1 MQTIIITTTT
11 RKHNILLSSIISFVV
26 VTLLVTL
33 TSNNNAYA
41 TTKESQIEMKNL
53 TQWQWEQVKY
63 NMNFTGIE
71 IPDYVKNEYDIVIN
85 NDVDDNINNNDD
97 DDYCYTSKC
106 LLQKAN
112 DMLDEAER
120 EYNWNQHKLNSYL
133 SDMEKLERE
142 LRQLE

>member
-1 MQTIIITTTT
+1 MQTIIITK
-11 RKHNILLSSIISFVV
+11 RKKIILLSSIISLVV
-26 VTLLVTL
+26 VALLVAL
-33 TSNNNAYA
+33 TSNNNAYTA
-41 TTKESQIEMKNL
+41 TAEESQIEIKNL

-63 NMNFTGIE
+63 GMNFTGIE

-85 NDVDDNINNNDD
+85 NDDDNNINNNND

-112 DMLDEAER
+112 DMLDEAEL
-120 EYNWNQHKLNSYL
+120 EYNLNQHKLDSYL
-133 SDMEKLERE
+133 SEMEKLERE

>member
-1 MQTIIITTTT
+1 MQTIIIITTT

-85 NDVDDNINNNDD
+85 NDD

-112 DMLDEAER
+112 DMLDEAGR